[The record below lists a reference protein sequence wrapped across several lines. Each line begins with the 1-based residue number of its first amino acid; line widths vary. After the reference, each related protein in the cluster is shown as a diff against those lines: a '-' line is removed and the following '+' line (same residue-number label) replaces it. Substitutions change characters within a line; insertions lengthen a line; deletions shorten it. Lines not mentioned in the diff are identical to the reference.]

1 MLNVWAFWRSCL
13 HAYKHRSKTVYNN
26 NNNDDVKWMAAA
38 ALPLSALFVIGCC
51 LNGIRTNNVH
61 HPMTCNMDWS
71 GTRAHNHFL
80 MRIMGYLRT
89 WWHMMRTKQNEKK
102 KKKNN
107 KTMRRDKKR
116 QRKETSKY
124 TSSSSFQFPNQY
136 FCAFILFVRFDSKV
150 PTFVVCNENVY
161 ISQSGAILLLLQYI
175 NDTIRRRQRRR
186 QQ

>member
-102 KKKNN
+102 K
-107 KTMRRDKKR
+107 
-116 QRKETSKY
+116 RK
-124 TSSSSFQFPNQY
+124 
-136 FCAFILFVRFDSKV
+136 
-150 PTFVVCNENVY
+150 
-161 ISQSGAILLLLQYI
+161 
-175 NDTIRRRQRRR
+175 TIRRWEETRRDNEKKPANILR
-186 QQ
+186 RLHFNFQTNIFAHLFCLFVSIPKSRHLSYVTKTWK